1 MRCLALAQAWSTAA
15 GPCEFVLAHG
25 TPELES
31 RIGEEGFRVNS
42 ITVEPGS
49 DDDVRRTL
57 EIAHERDA
65 AWAVIDGYRF
75 TANYQRALKN
85 RSCRLVVVDDGG
97 LGDSC
102 AADVVVNQNPYA
114 TATSYTHCARSTSLL
129 LGTRYALLRREFWTP
144 SPRLTISGKADKLLV
159 TFGGSDP
166 DNVSSMVLRALK
178 MIPADGG
185 EVILVVGE
193 GNPHYDSVVS
203 QARNLGSWVRIKHGV
218 RKMSELMRWADLA
231 ISAAGGTCWEL
242 AAMGVPMILV
252 PIADNQMPV
261 ADILERK
268 RAAVNLGPAWKLS
281 AERIAESMYRLRI
294 DYEHRKDL
302 LEHARGLVDG
312 KGAHRVVTAMMDKQ
326 LTLRSADASDTQ
338 LLWEWANEPAAR
350 AVSFSRDP
358 IPWDVHQQW
367 MERRLA
373 DPDTRLYVGIDS
385 ADLPVG
391 QVRFDLHDNEA
402 TLSVTL
408 DPTFRGRG
416 YGPVL
421 LSQAC
426 RKLFRETPT
435 VLVEAFVKP
444 DNVPSLRAFL
454 RAGFTDTG
462 QTLQKGQ
469 PAVRFI
475 GRRDELT

>member
-1 MRCLALAQAWSTAA
+1 
-15 GPCEFVLAHG
+15 
-25 TPELES
+25 
-31 RIGEEGFRVNS
+31 
-42 ITVEPGS
+42 
-49 DDDVRRTL
+49 
-57 EIAHERDA
+57 
-65 AWAVIDGYRF
+65 
-75 TANYQRALKN
+75 
-85 RSCRLVVVDDGG
+85 
-97 LGDSC
+97 
-102 AADVVVNQNPYA
+102 
-114 TATSYTHCARSTSLL
+114 
-129 LGTRYALLRREFWTP
+129 
-144 SPRLTISGKADKLLV
+144 
-159 TFGGSDP
+159 
-166 DNVSSMVLRALK
+166 
-178 MIPADGG
+178 
-185 EVILVVGE
+185 
-193 GNPHYDSVVS
+193 
-203 QARNLGSWVRIKHGV
+203 
-218 RKMSELMRWADLA
+218 MSELMRWADLA

-252 PIADNQMPV
+252 PIADNQIPV
-261 ADILERK
+261 ADVLERK

-281 AERIAESMYRLRI
+281 AERIAEAMSTLRI
-294 DYEHRKDL
+294 DTERRKGL
-302 LEHARGLVDG
+302 LENARGLVDG

-326 LTLRSADASDTQ
+326 LTIRSANASDMQ
-338 LLWEWANEPAAR
+338 LLWEWANEPAVR

-402 TLSVTL
+402 ILSVTL

-416 YGPVL
+416 YSPILV
-421 LSQAC
+421 SQSC

-444 DNVPSLRAFL
+444 DNVPSLRAFM
-454 RAGFTDTG
+454 RAGFTETG

-475 GRRDELT
+475 ARRDELT

>member
-1 MRCLALAQAWSTAA
+1 MRCLALAQAWSTTA
-15 GPCEFVLAHG
+15 GSCEFVLAHG

-31 RIGEEGFRVNS
+31 RIREEGFRVNS
-42 ITVEPGS
+42 ITAEPGS

-57 EIAHERDA
+57 EIAHERNT
-65 AWAVIDGYRF
+65 AWVVIDGYCF
-75 TANYQRALKN
+75 TANYHRAIKN
-85 RSCRLVVVDDGG
+85 RSCRLVVIDDGG

-102 AADVVVNQNPYA
+102 VADVVVNQNPYA
-114 TATSYTHCARSTSLL
+114 TATSYAHCPRSTSLL
-129 LGTRYALLRREFWTP
+129 LGARYALLRREFWSP
-144 SPRLTISGKADKLLV
+144 SPRLTISGKAERVLV
-159 TFGGSDP
+159 TFGGTDP
-166 DNVSSMVLRALK
+166 DNVTSMVLRALR
-178 MIPADGG
+178 MTPPNGG
-185 EVILVVGE
+185 QVILVVGD

-203 QARNLGSWVRIKHGV
+203 QARDVGRWVRIKRGV

-242 AAMGVPMILV
+242 AAMGVPMMLV
-252 PIADNQMPV
+252 PIADNQLPV

-281 AERIAESMYRLRI
+281 AERIAEAMHTLRI
-294 DYEHRKDL
+294 DSERRKDL
-302 LEHARGLVDG
+302 LENARGLVDG
-312 KGAHRVVTAMMDKQ
+312 KGAHRVATAMMDTQ
-326 LTLRSADASDTQ
+326 LTLRSADASDMQ
-338 LLWEWANEPAAR
+338 LLWEWANEPAVR
-350 AVSFSRDP
+350 AVSFSQNA
-358 IPWDVHQQW
+358 IPWDVHQKW

-385 ADLPVG
+385 AALPVG

-416 YGPVL
+416 YGPIL
-421 LSQAC
+421 LSQSC
-426 RKLFRETPT
+426 RKLFRETST

-444 DNVPSLRAFL
+444 DNVPSLRAFI
-454 RAGFTDTG
+454 RAGFIETG

-475 GRRDELT
+475 ARRDELT